1 MFHSILHKKL
11 GLTSKDK
18 SYRQAY
24 LVLSTLSI
32 VVFVLLFYITYNLI
46 VTKLYYIAALE
57 FISLYFSYLSW
68 YVLVKKKNISMA
80 STILVLT
87 IFTLTL
93 LFIFDH
99 KHKDYAL
106 AQAVMFPVLTIYLK
120 GLRVGTIYSLI
131 YIAAVL
137 VIAFFGIDNW
147 DPVPFTSTSFTNLT
161 FTYIVVISLIY
172 YYEVSR
178 VEAFE
183 IIERSHNELKEY
195 KDNLVLKVEEALEEK
210 RQQEQILIQQSKMA
224 VMGEMIASIVHQW
237 KQPLAITS
245 SILSTEKIKNELS
258 EKPKRFEDQFFDSIL
273 TQINYMDQTVSDFS
287 GFFKPNR
294 EKEFFSLSSSI
305 EDIINIL
312 EYQLSKHQIRLENN
326 VPEGTLMIEGYRNEF
341 SQVLLNV
348 ISNAKDAISENIKKG
363 IISSDEG
370 KIRLEATFETNKV
383 HLLVCDNGG
392 GIPEDIL
399 PNIFNPYITTKTKG
413 TGIGLYMSNI
423 IMETHMQ
430 GHISASNRGDGT
442 CIDLELRGIKRQL

>member
-1 MFHSILHKKL
+1 MFHSILHKRL

-24 LVLSTLSI
+24 LLLSTLSV

-68 YVLVKKKNISMA
+68 YVLVKRKNISTA

-87 IFTLTL
+87 IFALTL

-120 GLRVGTIYSLI
+120 GLRVGTLYSFV
-131 YIAAVL
+131 YITAVL

-147 DPVPFTSTSFTNLT
+147 DPVPFTSTSFTNLL
-161 FTYIVVISLIY
+161 FTYLVVISLIY

-183 IIERSHNELKEY
+183 IIERSHKELKGY
-195 KDNLVLKVEEALEEK
+195 KDNLELKVKEALEEK
-210 RQQEQILIQQSKMA
+210 HQQEQILIQQSKMA
-224 VMGEMIASIVHQW
+224 VMGEMIAFIAHQW

-245 SILSTEKIKNELS
+245 SVISKEKIKNELS
-258 EKPKRFEDQFFDSIL
+258 TQPKGLEDQFFDSVLAQL
-273 TQINYMDQTVSDFS
+273 TYMDKTISDFS
-287 GFFKPNR
+287 GFFKPDR
-294 EKEFFSLSSSI
+294 KKEFFSLSSSI
-305 EDIINIL
+305 EDVLKIL
-312 EYQLSKHQIRLENN
+312 EYQLSKHQIQVENR
-326 VPEGTLMIEGYRNEF
+326 VPEATFMIEGYRNEF

-348 ISNAKDAISENIKKG
+348 VSNAKDAICEKMEKG
-363 IISSDEG
+363 SISSGEG
-370 KIRLEATFETNKV
+370 KIRIEATFETNKI
-383 HLLVCDNGG
+383 HLLICDNGG
-392 GIPEDIL
+392 GIPEDKL
-399 PNIFNPYITTKTKG
+399 PDIFHSYITTKTKG
-413 TGIGLYMSNI
+413 TGIGLYMSKI

-430 GHISASNRGDGT
+430 GSISASNREEGA
-442 CIDLELRGIKRQL
+442 CIDLELRGVQRQV